1 MKEMHVYQNT
11 IVQANKFFL
20 FSAKKDQDTQ
30 ISEIKEGYLKEVE
43 FSIIESTII
52 ILIRYFKYTSKGF
65 YTGRFHL

>member
-30 ISEIKEGYLKEVE
+30 ISEIKGYLKEVE

-65 YTGRFHL
+65 YTGWFHL